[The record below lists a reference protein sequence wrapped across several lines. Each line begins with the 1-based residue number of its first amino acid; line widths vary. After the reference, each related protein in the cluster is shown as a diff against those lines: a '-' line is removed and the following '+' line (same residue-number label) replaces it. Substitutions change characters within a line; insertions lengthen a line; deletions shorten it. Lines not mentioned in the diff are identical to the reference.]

1 MFFDT
6 DSCVRMLDKA
16 GAIGDACALELGSA
30 ERLVAWPRQYALNIS
45 VVCCL

>member
-6 DSCVRMLDKA
+6 DICVRMLDKT
-16 GAIGDACALELGSA
+16 GAIGDACALELGLA

>member
-1 MFFDT
+1 MFSDT

-30 ERLVAWPRQYALNIS
+30 KD
-45 VVCCL
+45 